1 MKQLM
6 ISLVL
11 PLILLVLPHFV
22 EGFTIKGPQLPAL
35 RSLAASPSTE
45 SKGNGRR
52 ILIVG
57 GGIGGVASAY
67 DARHILDKN
76 DEIVLVSD
84 QPDFSFTPS
93 NPWVAVRKRTPSD
106 IQVSLSKV
114 LPRHGIEFVHDKAT
128 RLEPG
133 RNRLHLA
140 SGTKLDYDYLIIA
153 TGPRLAFHR
162 VPGLQRAGVSVCT
175 TPHAVHAAEAVDK
188 LVQEP
193 GPVVVGAAQG
203 ASCFGPAYEFALL
216 LQHELIQRGGRRLAD
231 QCPMTFVT
239 PEPMVGHMG
248 LDGAGDS
255 KQILKNLLTKNK
267 MTILDNTRTLK
278 ATSSS
283 VSVEKLD
290 DTGKVIEK
298 KRLPSKLT
306 MMIPPFEGQDVWKQV
321 SGLTDAKGLIV
332 VNEHQQ
338 SPTFPNI
345 FAVGV
350 AVSIPQT
357 LETILPCGVPKTG
370 YLIESQGTAAVH
382 NIKTLLDWNREG
394 APVKNKKAD
403 DTLSPPVLHCRPH
416 LNALCITDFGNDGA
430 IFVTMPQQPPR
441 RHDWTIHSKLATL
454 AKIAFEKYFLHKV
467 ETGDTDPYYEK
478 YMLKL
483 IGVER
488 TVEEQPKREMAM
500 KE

>member
-1 MKQLM
+1 MKQRM
-6 ISLVL
+6 IFSALL
-11 PLILLVLPHFV
+11 LILLAIPHSV
-22 EGFTIKGPQLPAL
+22 EGLTVRGPRLPAL
-35 RSLAASPSTE
+35 QPRAASTSSE
-45 SKGNGRR
+45 SKGHGRR

-57 GGIGGVASAY
+57 GGIGGIASAY

-84 QPDFSFTPS
+84 QPNFSFTPS
-93 NPWVAVRKRTPSD
+93 NPWVAIRKRTPSD
-106 IQVSLSKV
+106 IQLSLSTV

-133 RNRLHLA
+133 RKRLHLA
-140 SGTKLDYDYLIIA
+140 SGKQLDYDYLIIA
-153 TGPRLAFHR
+153 TGPRLAFDHI
-162 VPGLQRAGVSVCT
+162 PGLKEAGVSVCT
-175 TPHAVHAAEAVDK
+175 TPHAVHAANAVDE
-188 LVQEP
+188 LVRDP

-216 LQHELIQRGGRRLAD
+216 LQHELVQRGGRSLVD
-231 QCPMTFVT
+231 KCPMTFVT
-239 PEPMVGHMG
+239 PEPMVGHLG

-255 KQILKNLLTKNK
+255 KDMLKNLLTKNK
-267 MTILDNTRTLK
+267 IAILDNTRTLK

-283 VSVEKLD
+283 VSVEQLD
-290 DTGKVIEK
+290 AQGEVIK
-298 KRLPSKLT
+298 KKILPSKLT
-306 MMIPPFEGQDVWKQV
+306 MMIPPFEGQEVWKKV
-321 SGLTDAKGLIV
+321 RGLTDAKGFIV
-332 VNEHQQ
+332 VNEYQQ

-350 AVSIPQT
+350 AVSMPQT

-370 YLIESQGTAAVH
+370 YLIESQGTAAVQ
-382 NIKTLLDWNREG
+382 NIKTLLDWNRDG
-394 APVKNKKAD
+394 APVKDTKTD
-403 DTLSPPVLHCRPH
+403 DIPSNPPILHSRPR
-416 LNALCITDFGNDGA
+416 LNALCITDFGSDGA
-430 IFVTMPQQPPR
+430 IFVTMPQLPPR

-483 IGVER
+483 IGIER
-488 TVEEQPKREMAM
+488 TIEESEREMAV
-500 KE
+500 K